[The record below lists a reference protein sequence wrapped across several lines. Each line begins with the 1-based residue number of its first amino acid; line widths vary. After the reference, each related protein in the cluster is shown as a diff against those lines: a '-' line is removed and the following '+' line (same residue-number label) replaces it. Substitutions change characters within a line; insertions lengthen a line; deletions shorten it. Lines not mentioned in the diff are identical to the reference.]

1 MVLISGRSCSLI
13 LSWYILNI
21 SSFIFVGHAGPELSA
36 LACQELPA
44 QISRRLEILVGNS
57 VNITRDS
64 VSKVLAESIQE
75 YDNSLLEKLLRVLP
89 RGFETMSEEELATLV
104 NDQDSG
110 GTVYKACIPCMRGS
124 TALIALIDPT
134 LCNLWVSN
142 LGDSQASKF

>member
-57 VNITRDS
+57 VSITRDS

-104 NDQDSG
+104 NDQ
-110 GTVYKACIPCMRGS
+110 TVYNACIPCMRGS
-124 TALIALIDPT
+124 TALMALIDPT

-142 LGDSQASKF
+142 LGDSQAIKF